1 MNWMLFRLVR
11 TALNQDTAVALL
23 AVALELVDV

>member
-11 TALNQDTAVALL
+11 TAPNQAMTAALL
-23 AVALELVDV
+23 AVALEPGDV